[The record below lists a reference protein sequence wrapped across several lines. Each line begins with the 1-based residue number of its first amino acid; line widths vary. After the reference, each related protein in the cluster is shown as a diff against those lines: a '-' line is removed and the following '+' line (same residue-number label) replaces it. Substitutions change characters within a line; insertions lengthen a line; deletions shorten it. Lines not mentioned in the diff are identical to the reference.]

1 MVNPDLEQ
9 LVAACVEKHGA
20 HVIDLGVHGRR
31 GRTAV
36 DVFLDSP
43 AGVTTE
49 LCSAVSR
56 EISAALRARPV
67 IDPDAHLM
75 VSSPGI
81 DRPLKFP
88 WQYTKHIGRSLR
100 VITGDGEER
109 TEVTGLLAAA
119 DADTLTLEAAPGG
132 APVVIRHTDVRKA
145 IVQAPW

>member
-1 MVNPDLEQ
+1 MVNSDLEQ

-36 DVFLDSP
+36 DVFIDAP
-43 AGVTTE
+43 ADVTTE

-56 EISAALRARPV
+56 EISAALRVRPV

-88 WQYTKHIGRSLR
+88 WQYAKHVGRVLR
-100 VITGDGEER
+100 VTRGEGEER
-109 TEVTGLLAAA
+109 TEVTGRLSAA
-119 DADTLTLEAAPGG
+119 DDAALTLEPGAG
-132 APVVIRHTDVRKA
+132 AAPVVIRFADVRKA